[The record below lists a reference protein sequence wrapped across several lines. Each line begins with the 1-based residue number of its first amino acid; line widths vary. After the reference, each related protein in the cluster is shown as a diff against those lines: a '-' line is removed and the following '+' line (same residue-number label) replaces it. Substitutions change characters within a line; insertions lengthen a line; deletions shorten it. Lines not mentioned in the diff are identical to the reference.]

1 MVKWKATLSTTDPYN
16 YVGIIN
22 VRQGNKNTEV
32 FEVDITENSLLLD
45 LTDGKVFLNR
55 ILIINFRF
63 NDRQKL

>member
-1 MVKWKATLSTTDPYN
+1 MVKWQATLSTTEHN

-32 FEVDITENSLLLD
+32 LEVTITENSLLLD
-45 LTDGKVFLNR
+45 LTDGKVFLNH

-63 NDRQKL
+63 NDQQKS